1 MCSFVEV
8 ELEGS
13 QGSKVI
19 LVFLATITVVVDDML
34 INYSISGTVMCS
46 PFSILS
52 LIRHGYDHDK
62 VLHNIN

>member
-34 INYSISGTVMCS
+34 INYSISGSHVFTLFNTFPDS
-46 PFSILS
+46 AWI
-52 LIRHGYDHDK
+52 
-62 VLHNIN
+62 